1 LTVGV
6 DATFLLHL
14 FAPAGTV
21 GVVLDANGQPVTM
34 PKERVQGLVA
44 ELEKTG
50 ATIIVGTPALSEMMV
65 HAGVQAG
72 QAWLQ
77 IMNASKA
84 FKVVPFDAK
93 SAIEVAL
100 MAGHAVKGQGG
111 KTATVETYA
120 KLKYDRQIVA
130 IARTEGATVFYTDD
144 DRQGNIAKRLGL
156 VVRGL
161 ADCPIP
167 TTAAQ
172 NQINFGAPHGQDTET

>member
-1 LTVGV
+1 LIVGV

-14 FAPAGTV
+14 FAPPGSV
-21 GVVLDANGQPVTM
+21 GVILDAAGQPIPL

-44 ELEKTG
+44 DLEKT
-50 ATIIVGTPALSEMMV
+50 ASTIIVGTPALSEIMV
-65 HAGVQAG
+65 RAGVQAG
-72 QAWLQ
+72 QAWLA

-84 FKVVPFDAK
+84 FRVVPFDTK

-100 MAGHAVKGQGG
+100 MAGNTVKGQDLSG
-111 KTATVETYA
+111 ATIETYA

-144 DRQGNIAKRLGL
+144 DRQANLAKRLGMAAK
-156 VVRGL
+156 GL

-167 TTAAQ
+167 TGAAQ
-172 NQINFGAPHGQDTET
+172 TQLFGGP